1 MPAYVRLSVAEFVLA
16 DPTALVGQLELAYAR
31 DAYTSQFVQQTRA
44 WEHLLP
50 LLQCELQT
58 LQGQLPVAAGWTVL
72 LEFPLYRLRKRLD
85 IVLLS
90 TATVIV
96 VEAKFGD
103 CRFRGQQQVEE
114 YALDLRDFH
123 AESHGRPIVPI
134 LWCTEA
140 TAATVDQP
148 VRLNGVAAVHF
159 AGKNGLAS
167 LLAGLP
173 LEPTESAIDG
183 KGWDESP
190 YRPVPNI
197 IEAATS
203 IFEGHGVRAIAQAD
217 ASNLRQAASRAI
229 ELITHAKENRHCA
242 LVFLTGVP
250 GSGKTLAGLHA
261 VHDAIA
267 TGAEQRGD
275 IVYLSGNT
283 PLVTV
288 LREALARDEY
298 RRGKETGSVRQLNV
312 IRREMRARIQH
323 INDFLKQG
331 LSGTGPPHEHAIVF
345 DEAQRAWDVRQGK
358 KKFDR
363 DASEPSLLLELMGRH
378 ADWSACV
385 CLVGEGQEINAG
397 EQGVAGWGEAL
408 RRLSHREVA
417 RWRVYGPP
425 DVLNG
430 RPSTGGLGLGDV
442 SGGIASNA
450 DPTLQLVVPFRSFR
464 SPETSNWVEHVL
476 DGNREAAAAK
486 SASLG
491 HYPIMLTRSLAGTRR
506 WLRDQ
511 ARGYRRCGLV
521 ASSRARRLRA
531 DGLGVELI
539 ATDGADIAHWYLNP
553 RDDIR
558 SSYALEVTT
567 NQYTSQGLE
576 LDFVGICWGGD
587 FLRDEAAGQWVFRT
601 LSGNKWHAVTASKN
615 RDFIK
620 NSYRVLLTRAREGLV
635 IWVPEGDMNDATRDP
650 RQLDATAE
658 FLIQCGAR
666 PLEAHEVA
674 SDAYTSENTRS

>member
-1 MPAYVRLSVAEFVLA
+1 MPAYARLSVAEFVLA
-16 DPTALVGQLELAYAR
+16 NPAALIGQLELAYAR

-44 WEHLLP
+44 WEHLLL
-50 LLQCELQT
+50 LLQHELQD
-58 LQGQLPVAAGWTVL
+58 LQRQLPAAAGWTVL

-96 VEAKFGD
+96 LEAKFGER
-103 CRFRGQQQVEE
+103 RFRGQQQVEE

-123 AESHGRPIVPI
+123 AESHDRPIVPV

-140 TAATVDQP
+140 PEAPAAGQPIGCNTVRA
-148 VRLNGVAAVHF
+148 VRF
-159 AGKNGLAS
+159 AGKKGLAS
-167 LLAGLP
+167 LLAGLALVP
-173 LEPTESAIDG
+173 AGQPINGQA
-183 KGWDESP
+183 WDESP

-203 IFEGHGVRAIAQAD
+203 IFAGHGVRAIAQAD
-217 ASNLRQAASRAI
+217 ASNLNDAASRAI
-229 ELITHAKENRHCA
+229 ELITQARATGHCA
-242 LVFLTGVP
+242 LIFLTGVP
-250 GSGKTLAGLHA
+250 GSGKTLAGLHV

-298 RRGKETGSVRQLNV
+298 MRGKQTGAVRQLNV
-312 IRREMRARIQH
+312 IRREVRARIQH

-331 LSGTGPPHEHAIVF
+331 LSGPGPPHEHAIVF

-363 DASEPSLLLELMGRH
+363 YASEPSLLLELMGRH

-385 CLVGEGQEINAG
+385 CLVGGGQEINAG

-408 RRLSHREVA
+408 RRLSNRDA
-417 RWRVYGPP
+417 PRWRVFGPP

-430 RPSTGGLGLGDV
+430 GPSAGGFALGDV
-442 SGGIASNA
+442 TEGIAINQEPA
-450 DPTLQLVVPFRSFR
+450 LQLVVPFRSFR
-464 SPETSNWVEHVL
+464 SPETSKWVEYVL
-476 DGNREAAAAK
+476 DGNTEAAATL

-491 HYPIMLTRSLAGTRR
+491 DYPIMLTRSLACTRR

-521 ASSRARRLRA
+521 ATSRARRLRA

-539 ATDGADIAHWYLNP
+539 ATDGADIAHWYLNA

-576 LDFVGICWGGD
+576 LDFVGVCWGGD
-587 FLRDEAAGQWVFRT
+587 FLRAEAAGQWVFRT
-601 LSGNKWHAVTASKN
+601 LSGNKWHTVSSSKN

-635 IWVPEGDMNDATRDP
+635 IWVPEGDKNDSTRDP
-650 RQLDATAE
+650 KQLDATAE
-658 FLIQCGAR
+658 FLIQCGACF
-666 PLEAHEVA
+666 L
-674 SDAYTSENTRS
+674 DADA

>member
-1 MPAYVRLSVAEFVLA
+1 MPAYVRSSLAKFVLA
-16 DPTALVGQLELAYAR
+16 NPTALVGQLELAYAR

-44 WEHLLP
+44 WEQLLP
-50 LLQCELQT
+50 LLQDELRT
-58 LQGQLPVAAGWTVL
+58 LHHQLPAAAGWTVL

-90 TATVIV
+90 TAVVIV
-96 VEAKFGD
+96 IEAKFGER
-103 CRFRGQQQVEE
+103 RFRGQHQVEE

-123 AESHGRPIVPI
+123 AESRNRPIVPI

-140 TAATVDQP
+140 SEAPAVGQP
-148 VRLNGVAAVHF
+148 IGHNGVAFVQF
-159 AGKNGLAS
+159 AGKERLAS

-173 LEPTESAIDG
+173 IVSTERAIDG
-183 KGWDESP
+183 QAWDQSP

-203 IFEGHGVRAIAQAD
+203 IFTGHGVRAIAQAD
-217 ASNLRQAASRAI
+217 ASNLKDAASRAI
-229 ELITHAKENRHCA
+229 ELITQAKEAGHCA
-242 LVFLTGVP
+242 LIFLTGVP
-250 GSGKTLAGLHA
+250 GSGKTLAGLHV

-288 LREALARDEY
+288 LREALSRDEY
-298 RRGKETGSVRQLNV
+298 RRGNEAGSVRQLNV

-331 LSGTGPPHEHAIVF
+331 LSGLGPPHEHAIVF

-385 CLVGEGQEINAG
+385 CLVGGGQEINAG

-408 RRLSHREVA
+408 RRISHHDAA
-417 RWRVYGPP
+417 RWRVYGPS

-430 RPSTGGLGLGDV
+430 GPSAGGLALGD
-442 SGGIASNA
+442 IAEEIATNEE
-450 DPTLQLVVPFRSFR
+450 PILQLVVPLRSFR
-464 SPETSNWVEHVL
+464 SPQTSRWVECVL
-476 DGNREAAAAK
+476 DGNREAAAAL

-491 HYPIMLTRSLAGTRR
+491 DYPIMLTRSLAITRR

-539 ATDGADIAHWYLNP
+539 ATDGADIAHWYLNA

-576 LDFVGICWGGD
+576 LDFVGVCWGGD
-587 FLRDEAAGQWVFRT
+587 FLWDEVAGQWLFRT
-601 LSGNKWHAVTASKN
+601 LGGNKWHAVNRTKN

-620 NSYRVLLTRAREGLV
+620 NSYRVLLTRAREGLM
-635 IWVPEGDMNDATRDP
+635 IWVPAGDINDSTRDP

-666 PLEAHEVA
+666 LLKA
-674 SDAYTSENTRS
+674 DA

>member
-1 MPAYVRLSVAEFVLA
+1 MPAYVRLSVADFVPA
-16 DPTALVGQLELAYAR
+16 NPTALVGQLELAYAR

-44 WEHLLP
+44 WEHVIP
-50 LLQCELQT
+50 LLQNELQT
-58 LQGQLPVAAGWTVL
+58 LQQQLPAAGGWTVL
-72 LEFPLYRLRKRLD
+72 LEVPLYRLRKRLD
-85 IVLLS
+85 IVVLT

-96 VEAKFGD
+96 IEAKFGEH
-103 CRFRGQQQVEE
+103 RFRGQQQVEE

-140 TAATVDQP
+140 PEPAANP
-148 VRLNGVAAVHF
+148 PIGLNGVAAVQF
-159 AGKNGLAS
+159 AGKKGLAS

-173 LEPTESAIDG
+173 IVPTDQAIDG
-183 KGWDESP
+183 QAWDASP
-190 YRPVPNI
+190 YRLVPNI

-203 IFEGHGVRAIAQAD
+203 IFAGHDVRAISQAD
-217 ASNLRQAASRAI
+217 ASNLKDAASRAI
-229 ELITHAKENRHCA
+229 ELIAQAKEAGHCA
-242 LVFLTGVP
+242 LIFLTGVP
-250 GSGKTLAGLHA
+250 GSGKTLAGLHV

-298 RRGKETGSVRQLNV
+298 TRGRQSRQGRQLNA

-323 INDFLKQG
+323 INDFLKQS
-331 LSGTGPPHEHAIVF
+331 LSGPGPPHEHAIVF
-345 DEAQRAWDVRQGK
+345 DEAQRAWDIRQGK

-363 DASEPSLLLELMGRH
+363 DASEPTLLLELMGRH
-378 ADWSACV
+378 SDWSACV
-385 CLVGEGQEINAG
+385 CLVGGGQEINAG

-408 RRLSHREVA
+408 RRLTHRDVA
-417 RWRVYGPP
+417 RWRVHAPA
-425 DVLNG
+425 DVLHG
-430 RPSTGGLGLGDV
+430 GASSGGLALGECPEGV
-442 SGGIASNA
+442 AIKEEPS
-450 DPTLQLVVPFRSFR
+450 LQLLVPFRSFR
-464 SPETSNWVEHVL
+464 SPETSKWVEHVL
-476 DGNREAAAAK
+476 DGDQEAAAAL
-486 SASLG
+486 STTLG
-491 HYPIMLTRSLAGTRR
+491 EYPIMLTRSLACTRE
-506 WLRDQ
+506 WLRNH
-511 ARGYRRCGLV
+511 ARGHRRCGLV

-531 DGLGVELI
+531 DGLGVELV
-539 ATDGADIAHWYLNP
+539 ATDRADIAHWYLNP
-553 RDDIR
+553 HDDIR

-576 LDFVGICWGGD
+576 LDFVGVCWGGD
-587 FLRDEAAGQWVFRT
+587 FLRAESCDRWLFRA
-601 LSGNKWHAVTASKN
+601 LSGNRWHAVSASKN

-620 NSYRVLLTRAREGLV
+620 NSYRVLLTRAREGVV
-635 IWVPEGDMNDATRDP
+635 IWVPKGDMSDSTRDP

-666 PLEAHEVA
+666 FL
-674 SDAYTSENTRS
+674 DADA